1 MINVLLSAVLTALSM
16 PGMLWGGL
24 IWIALVPLFLELNRS
39 NLVSGTLKS
48 FLFGYIYLLLA
59 HYWVFPVLSVNVPEV
74 LNSFPPFVGGMTFFL
89 MGLIM
94 AVSFLG
100 FGFIYSLYSKKF
112 QDSLLLKSVFVATLY
127 TIFEYLRGLGPLGFT
142 GGRLSDALVD
152 QKGLLQL
159 SSLGGPLLLIFIVA
173 FVNALIAAR
182 VGERRRGRPM
192 FVVTLLLAIFVI
204 NGAVER
210 LIPVVDFDPE
220 YSKEIIA
227 IQTNFPQSIKYN
239 GSIQETLKVVEEA
252 LEEVPD
258 GSIVVLPEATFMN
271 DIRHNY
277 VGKELI
283 DICERKQL
291 ELFIGFPTF
300 NEGTHNQIRVVS
312 GDGFSSES
320 YAKIKLTPFA
330 EFLPWPRLFGVFGF
344 LRFLDFFT
352 PGNEYTVFTLND
364 QRIGTQ
370 ICFDSYYPSIS
381 RGLTKNGSFIL
392 ITSTN
397 DGWFSFDSGLNYHLS
412 KSVIRAVE
420 NRRFVLQVSNTGI
433 TALIDPYGRIIKS
446 LPTAKE
452 KNVDFLVSTFEYVP
466 LAGQSFYT
474 RHGDWLFYILLIVAL
489 IMIVFGGILF

>member
-1 MINVLLSAVLTALSM
+1 MINVLLSAALTALSM

-39 NLVSGTLKS
+39 SLVSGTLKS

-74 LNSFPPFVGGMTFFL
+74 LKSFPSFVGGMTFFL

-94 AVSFLG
+94 AVPFLG
-100 FGFIYSLYSKKF
+100 FGFIYSLYGKKF
-112 QDSLLLKSVFVATLY
+112 QDSLLLKSVFAAALY
-127 TIFEYLRGLGPLGFT
+127 TVFEYLRELGPLGFT

-159 SSLGGPLLLIFIVA
+159 ASIGGPLLLVFIVV
-173 FVNALIAAR
+173 FINVLIATKVA
-182 VGERRRGRPM
+182 ERRRGKPI
-192 FVVTLLLAIFVI
+192 FVATVLLAIFI
-204 NGAVER
+204 ANGAVER
-210 LIPVVDFDPE
+210 FIPMVDFDPE
-220 YSKEIIA
+220 YSKEIVA

-258 GSIVVLPEATFMN
+258 GSVVVLPEATFMN

-283 DICERKQL
+283 EICERKQL

-300 NEGTHNQIRVVS
+300 NDGTRNQVRVVS
-312 GDGFSSES
+312 GDGFSSEF
-320 YAKIKLTPFA
+320 YAKIKLVPFA
-330 EFLPWPRLFGVFGF
+330 EFLPWPKLFGVFSF
-344 LRFLDFFT
+344 LRFLDFFA
-352 PGNEYTVFTLND
+352 PGNEYTVFALKD

-392 ITSTN
+392 VTSTN
-397 DGWFSFDSGLNYHLS
+397 DGWFTFNSGLNYHLS
-412 KSVIRAVE
+412 KSIIRAVE

-433 TALIDPYGRIIKS
+433 TALIDPYGRVIKS

-466 LAGQSFYT
+466 LASQSLYT
-474 RHGDWLFYILLIVAL
+474 RHGDWLFYVLLVIAL
-489 IMIVFGGILF
+489 IMIIFGGLLF